1 MRAPDPGQPDSDAG
15 GSGTL
20 ALSEPMALRGQ
31 QFCLTGMFPE
41 LSAVR
46 VDALIIGASLQPPS
60 IGFFSAGF
68 VGNTLG
74 PERGEAAVEALLK
87 RGQKRE
93 RGA

>member
-1 MRAPDPGQPDSDAG
+1 
-15 GSGTL
+15 
-20 ALSEPMALRGQ
+20 
-31 QFCLTGMFPE
+31 MFPE